1 MAAAPPEQGLVRRA
15 EFRVETAHL
24 CRRVDIH
31 DGRQPAHRLPAGT
44 GADHAAALPNP
55 RRIRDDRRSRAVR
68 LQRHAFARGTR
79 SQPAGRLHRTGGI
92 RAIRRHRHPVARHD
106 HRPRPRRTGKYR
118 HHHQS
123 QPGSRPGTVR
133 RHVVDRPR
141 TLAVELVERHRR
153 RLHDPRRRKAGDR
166 HRSIAGHRVQH
177 RRRRVGRASR
187 QMEIPARAGR
197 IRPIARRRAVSY
209 GAIGR
214 SSTIRRTTTARCAA
228 FWTRSRR
235 SA

>member
-1 MAAAPPEQGLVRRA
+1 MQRIPLRRDAPSFGLQIPAPDASLRRRLRLPVRPAGRRHADRQRGSGPMAAAPPEQGLVRRA

-92 RAIRRHRHPVARHD
+92 RAVRRHRHPVARHD

-123 QPGSRPGTVR
+123 QPGLPTRNCSPTR
-133 RHVVDRPR
+133 R
-141 TLAVELVERHRR
+141 
-153 RLHDPRRRKAGDR
+153 G
-166 HRSIAGHRVQH
+166 
-177 RRRRVGRASR
+177 
-187 QMEIPARAGR
+187 
-197 IRPIARRRAVSY
+197 
-209 GAIGR
+209 
-214 SSTIRRTTTARCAA
+214 SSPDARCGAGGAA
-228 FWTRSRR
+228 STAAS
-235 SA
+235 